1 MSNESMY
8 TVKEYPQSELDR
20 LTTFSYPEV
29 VTQEVFG
36 NFELAG
42 KTVLNVGAGPN
53 PTFGQY
59 IESLSGKIVVVDI
72 NPSVVQKQLSSLSPK
87 AEGFQANILQLPFS
101 DQTYDIVFERFVLIH
116 QSTNDQKLAFS
127 EMLRVAKEQVVM
139 IEFDWS
145 TLDANHSRSR
155 SIVNEFL
162 TLTGKLFEI
171 LHGDINAGSQLIELA
186 ESVNP
191 TQWGVHIH
199 RAQRPQADY
208 TNEMIMLCRSSME
221 VAKRSS
227 NISLGRLAI
236 QFEKLINKLKKQPI
250 EFIPPDIVVVT
261 LKRNTI

>member
-171 LHGDINAGSQLIELA
+171 LHGDINAGSQIIELA
-186 ESVNP
+186 ESANSK
-191 TQWGVHIH
+191 QWDVHIH
-199 RAQRPQADY
+199 RAQRPEADY
-208 TNEMIMLCRSSME
+208 TQEIIMLSRSSIE
-221 VAKRSS
+221 VVQRNSKVKVK
-227 NISLGRLAI
+227 SLAT
-236 QFEKLINKLKKQPI
+236 QFERLIQKLEQQSI
-250 EFIPPDIVVVT
+250 EFIPPDIVVVS
-261 LKRNTI
+261 LKRDTS